1 KIFYSQALYDGFFI
15 FLDKFQIQ
23 HNLNI
28 LDLRFQTDNVFKG
41 KLTVN
46 RSTFYRYSFLIFEG

>member
-1 KIFYSQALYDGFFI
+1 
-15 FLDKFQIQ
+15 
-23 HNLNI
+23 LNI